1 MGKHAQYS
9 KRGSSVGIGL
19 LPPPLATDWTRYNA
33 TADGTSV
40 SLTVPIPAGADRWG
54 VMAIQSSTNIP
65 ASTIV
70 SIGTTFSFTTLAPGT
85 SYRVVA
91 AWFKTSSNIQVSEWS
106 PPKTF
111 STLT

>member
-19 LPPPLATDWTRYNA
+19 LPPPLSSDWTRYNA
-33 TADGTSV
+33 TTEGTSV

-54 VMAIQSSTNIP
+54 VMVITSSTDVP
-65 ASTIV
+65 AATIV
-70 SIGTTFSFTTLAPGT
+70 STGTTFSFTTLLPGT
-85 SYRVVA
+85 SYRAIA